1 LDAILWLE
9 DWLKAYEG
17 TLILISHDRDFL
29 DAITDHILH
38 IENQELTLYTGNYS
52 TFETTRSERLAQQ
65 QQAFEKQQETRAH
78 LQKFIDRFKAK
89 ATKAR
94 QAQSRIKQLERMQQL
109 APAHVDT
116 PFTFSFCE
124 PTKMS
129 SPLLTLDNASIGYGD
144 KQIAEKMLRDNG
156 IYDVQVVSTPGFL
169 SDHYNPENKT
179 VNLSPEVYD
188 GESVTA
194 SAVAAHE
201 CGHAIQHAT
210 QYSMLQM
217 RSKMVPAVKI
227 GSTLS
232 QWVILAGIGMMG
244 FGGGNQTI
252 LLIGILLFS
261 ITTIFS
267 IVTLPVEYDASNRAL
282 AWLEDSQILQ
292 ADEHKMAEDALKW
305 AARTYVVAAI
315 SSIATLL
322 YYILIFMNRSSDDR
336 N

>member
-1 LDAILWLE
+1 
-9 DWLKAYEG
+9 
-17 TLILISHDRDFL
+17 
-29 DAITDHILH
+29 
-38 IENQELTLYTGNYS
+38 
-52 TFETTRSERLAQQ
+52 
-65 QQAFEKQQETRAH
+65 
-78 LQKFIDRFKAK
+78 
-89 ATKAR
+89 
-94 QAQSRIKQLERMQQL
+94 M
-109 APAHVDT
+109 
-116 PFTFSFCE
+116 
-124 PTKMS
+124 
-129 SPLLTLDNASIGYGD
+129 IGYYIIAGIMFLVGMMVSNRLKSKMTEYGQVGLSNRLTG

-292 ADEHKMAEDALKW
+292 ANEHKMAADALKW